1 MSNKDS
7 MNYCNLKFSCHRLAE
22 QKETWF
28 VARKPLQKFLFSKKE
43 HAYFHCKH
51 IFFELFTIFQSS
63 PSNNMKKIWEAG
75 ATTLDKIY
83 WNFWIFS
90 TFSPF
95 PQFQCCSR
103 VKKCPIWNNFTFC
116 NIEKWGE
123 GPFAKKNWNIFQN
136 HQNFQKSQ
144 ILWPRL

>member
-1 MSNKDS
+1 
-7 MNYCNLKFSCHRLAE
+7 MNYCNLKFSCQRLAK

-28 VARKPLQKFLFSKKE
+28 VTRKTLQKFLFSKKE
-43 HAYFHCKH
+43 HAYLHCKH

-90 TFSPF
+90 TLLPQGEKVSHLKQLHFLQHWKMGRGAFCWKKLEYIPRSPKFSKVPNIMTEVVDPF
-95 PQFQCCSR
+95 C
-103 VKKCPIWNNFTFC
+103 
-116 NIEKWGE
+116 
-123 GPFAKKNWNIFQN
+123 
-136 HQNFQKSQ
+136 
-144 ILWPRL
+144 L

>member
-1 MSNKDS
+1 
-7 MNYCNLKFSCHRLAE
+7 MNYCNLKFSCQRLAK

-28 VARKPLQKFLFSKKE
+28 VTRKTLQKFLFSKKE
-43 HAYFHCKH
+43 HAYLHCKH

-90 TFSPF
+90 TLL
-95 PQFQCCSR
+95 PQG
-103 VKKCPIWNNFTFC
+103 
-116 NIEKWGE
+116 EKVSHLKQLH
-123 GPFAKKNWNIFQN
+123 FLQ
-136 HQNFQKSQ
+136 H
-144 ILWPRL
+144 